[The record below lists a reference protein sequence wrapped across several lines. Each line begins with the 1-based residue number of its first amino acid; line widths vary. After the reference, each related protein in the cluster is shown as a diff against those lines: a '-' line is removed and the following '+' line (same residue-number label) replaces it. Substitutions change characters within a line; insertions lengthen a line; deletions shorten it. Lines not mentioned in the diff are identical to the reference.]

1 MSNKLLRINTEN
13 RNTAMLSDI
22 LTMIESIY

>member
-1 MSNKLLRINTEN
+1 MSNKLLQINTEN
-13 RNTAMLSDI
+13 RNTSMLGDI